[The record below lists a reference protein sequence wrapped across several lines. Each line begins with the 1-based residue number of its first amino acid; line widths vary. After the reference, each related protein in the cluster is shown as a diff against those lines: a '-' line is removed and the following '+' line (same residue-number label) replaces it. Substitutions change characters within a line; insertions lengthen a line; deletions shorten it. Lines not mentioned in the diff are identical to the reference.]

1 MVGRVGGA
9 RGVVPITLRRASFA
23 FSGILWKRSTC
34 RVSITEGLWLSPL
47 PPPVPS
53 GPPVAPL
60 SLPLTPYESRTRA
73 CMKHC
78 AQPSSYCCCVIT
90 VFLACFLALTRSPP
104 YFQVRAQHN
113 HSDCGLYMLKY
124 IELLSEHRTPSSA
137 RWKAAP
143 TKRQK
148 EYNELKFSDVSI
160 DEKRREMS
168 IEIRRLG
175 REQEEER
182 QLQQAI
188 RASREQ
194 HAASGPS

>member
-1 MVGRVGGA
+1 M
-9 RGVVPITLRRASFA
+9 
-23 FSGILWKRSTC
+23 
-34 RVSITEGLWLSPL
+34 
-47 PPPVPS
+47 
-53 GPPVAPL
+53 
-60 SLPLTPYESRTRA
+60 
-73 CMKHC
+73 
-78 AQPSSYCCCVIT
+78 
-90 VFLACFLALTRSPP
+90 LACFFSCCLPCLLARSHCSPP

-160 DEKRREMS
+160 DEKRREMC

-175 REQEEER
+175 EEQR
-182 QLQQAI
+182 QLQEAI